1 MICRVQPIIQRHF
14 EKFWIK
20 KFIEVVAI
28 KKFRV
33 GKFLEFKMVDSMI
46 LTDQVQEFQ
55 LAL

>member
-1 MICRVQPIIQRHF
+1 MICRVQSIIQRHF

-20 KFIEVVAI
+20 KFVEVVAI